1 MDDSGIDMDASGGDD
16 WLTTYADA
24 ITLLLAFFVMI
35 LGTATLDKAKY
46 DELRQSIQGAIN
58 NEEIAP
64 QRTQDADEK
73 APEEIMAKEIEASI
87 KNAKDDG
94 RVQVQVSDDLLTV
107 EFNSVGMFKKGRAE
121 IASAEMEN
129 IIREVG
135 FAIRTAVNRSSGKH
149 AGKTP
154 YVDVEGHSDNQPLGK
169 NGRCAPGKF
178 CSNWELSAARASSV
192 IRVLRSFQHI
202 PSSNLRA
209 IGLAD
214 TRPKLSYGTLTGD
227 ALARVRQA
235 NRRVVLKV
243 RWHSDS
249 ETEGDKTGPVE

>member
-16 WLTTYADA
+16 WITTYADA

-46 DELRQSIQGAIN
+46 DELRESIQGAIN
-58 NEEIAP
+58 HEEIAP
-64 QRTQDADEK
+64 QRTQDAEEP
-73 APEEIMAKEIEASI
+73 PEEIMAKEIEAAV
-87 KNAKDDG
+87 KTAKDDG
-94 RVQVQVSDDLLTV
+94 RVQVDVSDDLITV
-107 EFNSVGMFKKGRAE
+107 EFNAVGMFKKGRAQ
-121 IASAEMEN
+121 IANAEVLN

-135 FAIRTAVNRSSGKH
+135 FAVRTAVNRSSGEH
-149 AGKTP
+149 SGKVP

-169 NGRCAPGKF
+169 SGRCAPGKF

-192 IRVLRSFQHI
+192 IRVLRTFEDI
-202 PSSNLRA
+202 PSANLRA

-227 ALARVRQA
+227 ALDRVRQA

-243 RWHSDS
+243 RWIPTN
-249 ETEGDKTGPVE
+249 EATDKD